1 LAGQGRRNDET
12 GMYVALMQ
20 LDQLLQSWPIA
31 GPFTVA
37 PASAGINNQTWL
49 VTTPGDTDILQI
61 SLNAVDRSTLD
72 AQHRLLA
79 LLNRSGLPFAVPSP
93 LPSRN
98 GTTIV
103 AVDNDQPRMASLFR
117 SIPGRAPDTTN
128 MHHVE
133 LCAVALR
140 ELHTVLEAIA
150 DPEPLVC
157 DRRFGAFAIAEPV
170 ALLQALDFEPSL
182 ASSLVRIFEGLQ
194 SLMPV
199 IEATLL
205 YQIIHADF
213 YPSNVLVHD
222 GRVSGILDFEAAS
235 LGPRSADLAIALWT
249 FALSRP
255 EETHGWKRAASFL
268 RAYQADDPMDQA
280 ELRYL
285 PEFILAREA
294 GSFVHW
300 GGRWR
305 EKLTTEHDIRLRA
318 LRLKQVHRWVTEH
331 RHRFE
336 DLVRNAS

>member
-1 LAGQGRRNDET
+1 LAGLARRDDDDPFADET
-12 GMYVALMQ
+12 GMNFILKQ
-20 LDQLLQSWPIA
+20 LDQLLRSWPIA
-31 GPFTVA
+31 GPFTVE

-49 VTTPGDTDILQI
+49 VTTPGDTYILQI

-79 LLNRSGLPFAVPSP
+79 VLNRSGLPFAVPSP

-103 AVDNDQPRMASLFR
+103 AVEDDQPRMASLFR
-117 SIPGRAPDTTN
+117 SIPGRAPDTTDL
-128 MHHVE
+128 HHVE
-133 LCAVALR
+133 QCAVALR
-140 ELHTVLEAIA
+140 ELHTVLDAVA
-150 DPEPLVC
+150 KPEPLVC
-157 DRRFGAFAIAEPV
+157 DRRFGAFAVAEPV
-170 ALLQALDFEPSL
+170 VLLQALDFEPSL
-182 ASSLVRIFEGLQ
+182 ASSLVRIFESLQ

-199 IEATLL
+199 IEATLP
-205 YQIIHADF
+205 YQI
-213 YPSNVLVHD
+213 
-222 GRVSGILDFEAAS
+222 ILDFEAAS

-294 GSFVHW
+294 GSFLHW

-318 LRLKQVHRWVTEH
+318 LRLKQVHRWVREH
-331 RHRFE
+331 RPRFE
-336 DLVRNAS
+336 DLVRDAS